1 MNKYTVA
8 YVIRNSSR
16 HFLSPATGWNNI
28 SGARIFE
35 NFYEAKAVSERYTNA
50 QIRPILLKAR
60 KRWV

>member
-16 HFLSPATGWNNI
+16 HFLSPSTGWKDI
-28 SGARIFE
+28 SNSRIFE
-35 NFYEAKAVSERYTNA
+35 NFYEAMAVSERYTNA

-60 KRWV
+60 KR